1 MRPQSSVQVQVRD
14 LIIGGP
20 KPAVCLP
27 LVGETRAR
35 VIEEAEALTAL
46 QPDLLEWRIDG
57 YEGVEDIQDSLA
69 LLKDMRRI
77 ISNIP
82 LIFTCRID
90 QEGGMRSLSSEHRLQ
105 LVGAAMATGDIDL
118 LDIEICSGRVFIDAA
133 KEKAVKHDV
142 KLILSYHN
150 FTETPSKSF
159 IYAKL
164 TAARGAGADIAKV
177 AVMPKNHNDVLTL
190 LRASWAARK
199 ETVDCPIVTMS
210 MGEEGVVSRLAGGL
224 YGSDITFAVG
234 MGISAPGQIP
244 IAELRQGMAVL
255 YRD

>member
-1 MRPQSSVQVQVRD
+1 MSTTRSEALRQALAERILVLD
-14 LIIGGP
+14 GATGTALEAEHLDADDYGGP
-20 KPAVCLP
+20 D
-27 LVGETRAR
+27 LVGCH
-35 VIEEAEALTAL
+35 EALVL
-46 QPDLLEWRIDG
+46 HRPDI
-57 YEGVEDIQDSLA
+57 V
-69 LLKDMRRI
+69 RR
-77 ISNIP
+77 
-82 LIFTCRID
+82 LHERY
-90 QEGGMRSLSSEHRLQ
+90 L
-105 LVGAAMATGDIDL
+105 
-118 LDIEICSGRVFIDAA
+118 
-133 KEKAVKHDV
+133 
-142 KLILSYHN
+142 
-150 FTETPSKSF
+150 
-159 IYAKL
+159 
-164 TAARGAGADIAKV
+164 GAGADIAKV